1 MPGVESYIAG
11 LAAARP
17 DQHAKR
23 HVKKIHTAI
32 AVAGL
37 ALVGGA
43 AWYLQNKS
51 PASAT
56 AVVAAAG
63 ASVPGAGAPG
73 AGSSGGRPGGTGG
86 PAGAAGPGGGPAP
99 VEVGLV
105 QVLKLTDD
113 AQAVGSLRSRQGV
126 MLRPEVSGR
135 VAQINFADGQRVR
148 KGQLLLQL
156 DDTLQ
161 QAQLQQAD
169 AQAAI
174 ARTNLQRS
182 RELVA
187 QGFVAQS
194 AVDQNQAALQVAE
207 AQVSLAKAQLA
218 RMKLLAPFDATAG
231 IRSVNLG
238 DYLKDGADV
247 VMLEDL
253 SSIAVDFRLPERY
266 IARIRQGQPV
276 DVAVDAL
283 PGRDIKG
290 RVEAVD
296 VQVDANGRSLL
307 VRARVD
313 NPDAVLRPGMFARP
327 RIVFAV
333 REDARVVPEEA
344 LVPLGTKQYVF
355 KIEQGPGGGPVAR
368 RLEARIGLRLPGKV
382 ELLEGIAA
390 GDRVVTAGHARLMR
404 GDAVPVRVI
413 DLENPGAGRAGGASR
428 AGGGRP
434 PGAPAAAASAGAAAG
449 SAPRG

>member
-1 MPGVESYIAG
+1 M
-11 LAAARP
+11 
-17 DQHAKR
+17 
-23 HVKKIHTAI
+23 KKIHTVI
-32 AVAGL
+32 AVVGL
-37 ALVGGA
+37 ALAGGT

-51 PASAT
+51 SASAT
-56 AVVAAAG
+56 GAAG
-63 ASVPGAGAPG
+63 ASAPAGTGAA
-73 AGSSGGRPGGTGG
+73 AGGPGGRP
-86 PAGAAGPGGGPAP
+86 AGPGGPGGGGGGAGGPAP
-99 VEVGLV
+99 VEVGRV
-105 QVLKLTDD
+105 QALSLTDD

-148 KGQLLLQL
+148 KGQLLVQL

-207 AQVSLAKAQLA
+207 AQVALARAQLA
-218 RMKLLAPFDATAG
+218 RMKLLAPFDATVG

-238 DYLKDGADV
+238 DYLKDGADIV
-247 VMLEDL
+247 LLEDL
-253 SSIAVDFRLPERY
+253 SSMSVDFRLPERY
-266 IARIRQGQPV
+266 IARVKQGQPV
-276 DVAVDAL
+276 QVAVDAM
-283 PGRDIKG
+283 PGRDFKG
-290 RVEAVD
+290 RVDAVD

-313 NPDAVLRPGMFARP
+313 NPDAVLRTGMFSRA

-333 REDARVVPEEA
+333 RDNALVVPEEA
-344 LVPLGTKQYVF
+344 LVPQGTKQFVF
-355 KIEQGPGGGPVAR
+355 KLEPGPGGAPVAR
-368 RLEARIGLRLPGKV
+368 RVEARIGLRLPGKV
-382 ELLEGIAA
+382 ELTDGVAV
-390 GDRVVTAGHARLMR
+390 GDRVVTAGHGRLLR

-413 DLENPGAGRAGGASR
+413 DLDNPGGGK
-428 AGGGRP
+428 P
-434 PGAPAAAASAGAAAG
+434 APGAAAGERPASGAADAPRPSNAGG